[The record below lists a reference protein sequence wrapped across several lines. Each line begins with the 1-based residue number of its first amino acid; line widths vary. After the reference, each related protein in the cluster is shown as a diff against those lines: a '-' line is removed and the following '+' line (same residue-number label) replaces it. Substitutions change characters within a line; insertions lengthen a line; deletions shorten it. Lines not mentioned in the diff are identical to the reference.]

1 MGRTTWH
8 VPRAIALLRLAVP
21 VVAVLYA
28 VTLLPGVRGPQPV
41 FVGWLDSGVGLGV
54 VVASAALCLLRA
66 ALVGAERRAWIFL
79 GLAPLAYVCGDLYY
93 NAVLVGADVVP
104 YPSWGDLGWIGVY
117 PLLVTG
123 LVLLL
128 RARVAGVRAS
138 LWLDSLTGG
147 FGAAALLGA
156 LVLRPVLELTQGRL
170 PVVLTNLAYP
180 VADLGVL
187 AVLML
192 VFNLH
197 AWRPGRSW
205 WLLAWVAVVLLGSDS
220 LYLLQTAAG
229 TYVDA
234 GPLDAG
240 WILALGALGLAA
252 WQRPPRTTAVREGS
266 ASIAVPATLS
276 VLSTGILFAGAL
288 HALPLVVCLA
298 GLATVLL
305 ASARLF
311 FALVESRRLAAAR
324 LEARTD
330 ELTGLP
336 NRRSYLESVQAAL
349 HAGDPVTVMIVDLDR
364 FKQVNDSLGHAV
376 GDDLLQV
383 LGRRMA
389 ARVGSDRTL
398 VARLGGDEFAVLT
411 REGAEADAYAVAE
424 QLRGVIA
431 EPVELGGLVLRVDS
445 SVGLAHAPRDGTT
458 WEALLARAD
467 AAMYAAKRGGTG
479 VAQYDATRDADGVDR
494 LALLADLRVALETGR
509 LEVHYQPVRSLH
521 TDHVTSA
528 EALVRWTHPT
538 RGLLSPAEFLP
549 VAVEAGLSR
558 MLTDEVLRMATD
570 QAARW
575 HAEGLDVPVAVN
587 LSESDLTDPDLLD
600 RIAGHRTRTGLPAR
614 SLTLEIT
621 ESTVA
626 AVMDTALPT
635 LEALRTQGHLLALD
649 DFGTG
654 YSSLWALRTL
664 PIDVLKLDRSV
675 IRAVGSPATDAVVAG
690 TVSVGHAL
698 GMRVLA
704 EGVETV
710 ADLEALRLL
719 GCDSVQGFVLH
730 RPAPALQTTTV
741 LRALA
746 ARPTATPVPAVVTLP
761 APRQGS
767 GVIASRG

>member
-1 MGRTTWH
+1 MGRTTWQ
-8 VPRAIALLRLAVP
+8 VPRAVGLLRMVVP

-28 VTLLPGVRGPQPV
+28 ATLLPGVRGPEPV
-41 FVGWLDSGVGLGV
+41 LVGWLDTGVGLGV
-54 VVASAALCLLRA
+54 IAASAALCFLRA
-66 ALVGAERRAWIFL
+66 WLVRQERRAWTFL
-79 GLAPLAYVCGDLYY
+79 GLAPLAYVSGDLYY
-93 NAVLVGADVVP
+93 YAALQGSDVVP
-104 YPSWGDLGWIGVY
+104 YPSWGDLGWIGLY

-128 RARVAGVRAS
+128 RARVTGVRTS
-138 LWLDSLTGG
+138 LWLDGLTGG

-156 LVLRPVLELTQGRL
+156 LVLRPVLEVTDGSLAI
-170 PVVLTNLAYP
+170 VLTNLAYP

-187 AVLML
+187 TVLML

-197 AWRPGRSW
+197 GWRPGRSW
-205 WLLAWVAVVLLGSDS
+205 WLLAWVVVALLGADTM
-220 LYLLQTAAG
+220 YLLQVAAG

-234 GPLDAG
+234 GLLDAG
-240 WILALGALGLAA
+240 WSLALGTLGVAA
-252 WQRPPRTTAVREGS
+252 WHRPPAVAVVREGS
-266 ASIAVPATLS
+266 ANVAVPATLS
-276 VLSTGILFAGAL
+276 VLSTGVLFAGAVR
-288 HALPLVVCLA
+288 ALPLVVCLA

-311 FALVESRRLAAAR
+311 FALVESHRLMAAR

-336 NRRSYLESVQAAL
+336 NRRSYLESVEAAL
-349 HAGDPVTVMIVDLDR
+349 HAGRPVAVMIVDLDR

-376 GDDLLQV
+376 GDNLLQV

-389 ARVGSDRTL
+389 ARIRSEQTL
-398 VARLGGDEFAVLT
+398 VARLGGDEFAVLV
-411 REGAEADAYAVAE
+411 EGCAEEAAYAVAE
-424 QLRGVIA
+424 RLRTVIGEAVQLA
-431 EPVELGGLVLRVDS
+431 GLTLRVDS
-445 SVGLAHAPRDGTT
+445 SVGIAFAPRDGST

-479 VAQYDATRDADGVDR
+479 TAQYDAVRDADGVDR
-494 LALLADLRVALETGR
+494 LALLADLRVALETNR

-521 TDHVTSA
+521 TGRVTSA

-538 RGLLSPAEFLP
+538 RGRLSPAEFLP

-558 MLTDEVLRMATD
+558 QLSDEVLRMATD

-575 HAEGLDVPVAVN
+575 YAEGLDVPVAVN
-587 LSESDLTDPDLLD
+587 LTESDLTDPELLG
-600 RIAGHRTRTGLPAR
+600 RIAAQCARAGLPAR
-614 SLTLEIT
+614 SLMLEIT

-626 AVMDTALPT
+626 AVMDTALPA
-635 LEALRTQGHLLALD
+635 LAALRAQGHVLALD

-654 YSSLWALRTL
+654 YSSLWALRSL

-675 IRAVGSPATDAVVAG
+675 IAAVGTPATDAVVAG

-698 GMRVLA
+698 GMKVLA
-704 EGVETV
+704 EGVETI

-730 RPAPALQTTTV
+730 RPASGPEITAV
-741 LRALA
+741 LRTLA
-746 ARPTATPVPAVVTLP
+746 T
-761 APRQGS
+761 GS
-767 GVIASRG
+767 GAAPVAAVAAGSAAG